1 MQQNTDVPIPPEIR
15 HQIEDWHE
23 LRRLRFHQQAI
34 SHNQRVMDHNQR
46 VILEKL
52 TQRSAPRLDEQPA
65 EQYVTLDSAAGW
77 AHRSKRT
84 LENYRGNGLPE
95 PDVKGK
101 DGQPHEWRWTTI
113 RPWLETTFNL
123 AGKLPERLPAP
134 FRAGADRRNLKNLG
148 G

>member
-52 TQRSAPRLDEQPA
+52 TQRSAPGRTNNPLSSTSRSIRRPVGQIA
-65 EQYVTLDSAAGW
+65 QSGLWRTTAGTVCL
-77 AHRSKRT
+77 SPT
-84 LENYRGNGLPE
+84 
-95 PDVKGK
+95 
-101 DGQPHEWRWTTI
+101 
-113 RPWLETTFNL
+113 
-123 AGKLPERLPAP
+123 
-134 FRAGADRRNLKNLG
+134 
-148 G
+148 